1 VKSAQKGSRSGI
13 RRVRDMKRHFIWTS
27 DFERAILQTLSN
39 KSSGLASNS
48 GAVVTLFGHV
58 AEASAHYC
66 ALRGAVHVLIRDLKK
81 PNMSSIYRV
90 FERNQRL
97 WEGVGQVFNAIELY
111 KVLNAPTGSIVIPK
125 FEMGGYAFEIIKK
138 GNPDYVAAFSNL
150 PGAC

>member
-1 VKSAQKGSRSGI
+1 
-13 RRVRDMKRHFIWTS
+13 MKKHFIWTR

-39 KSSGLASNS
+39 KSNGLASKS

-58 AEASAHYC
+58 AEASAHYY
-66 ALRGAVHVLIRDLKK
+66 ALSGAAHVLIRDLKK
-81 PNMSSIYRV
+81 TNMSSICRA

-97 WEGVGQVFNAIELY
+97 WEGVGQVFNAIELQ
-111 KVLNAPTGSIVIPK
+111 KVLNAPVGSIVIPK

-138 GNPDYVAAFSNL
+138 GDPDYVAAFSNL